1 MRWISDAKRR
11 QHSVAACIPLLAAAA
26 VFAQQPSGRP
36 VVAPQPV
43 TGTNAALNAIPP
55 AFATSATYRVVL
67 DPAHGGADVGAEL
80 QAGLDEK
87 SFTLTLAQAVAA
99 ELRAHSIPV
108 TLTRTTDVAI
118 AGSARAQAMNLQ
130 HASACI
136 SLHATASGS
145 GVHLY
150 TSEQVQSA
158 TPDGQRN
165 FVPWRAEQAGYIE
178 RSLRLESEVN
188 SELTR
193 AHIPVL
199 LGRATL
205 MPLESAGCPAL
216 AVEVAPLNDGTAL
229 SDAKYQQQ
237 VADALTA
244 ALIDWSADWKV
255 QP

>member
-11 QHSVAACIPLLAAAA
+11 QHCAAACIPLLAAAA

-36 VVAPQPV
+36 VVAPP
-43 TGTNAALNAIPP
+43 TPP
-55 AFATSATYRVVL
+55 GTSAVLSATPSTTTAPASYRVVL
-67 DPAHGGADVGAEL
+67 DPAHGGADPGAEL
-80 QAGLDEK
+80 QTGLDEK
-87 SFTLTLAQAVAA
+87 TFTLTLAQAVAT

-108 TLTRTTDVAI
+108 TLTRTTDVALT
-118 AGSARAQAMNLQ
+118 GGARAQAMNLL
-130 HASACI
+130 HVAACI

-150 TSEQVQSA
+150 TSAQVQSA
-158 TPDGQRN
+158 TPDGQRE
-165 FVPWRAEQAGYIE
+165 FVPWRTEQAGYVE

-199 LGRATL
+199 MGRATL
-205 MPLESAGCPAL
+205 MPMESAACPAL
-216 AVEVAPLNDGTAL
+216 AVEVAPLNDGTTL
-229 SDAKYQQQ
+229 LDAKYQQQ